1 MSRKT
6 IFAAVIA
13 SLAGLFAPVLAAQ
26 ETGTITG
33 VVTETSGAAVQGIQV
48 SIEGTGLVGVSTVT
62 GNYRILR
69 VPLGPQTVV
78 FRRLGYQP
86 VERTI
91 TVRAG
96 NNTLDVNLTAQ
107 PVVMGEI
114 VVEAASRAPER
125 IVEAPAAVT
134 LVDPEIIQASSI
146 TAQAPMALSNV
157 AGVDLAQSGMNDFN
171 VNARGFNSSLNRRI
185 LVMQDGRDLAIAFL
199 GSQEWNAL
207 TLPLDEMGS
216 IEMVRGP
223 GSALYGANAFSGVI
237 NISTPLARDVM
248 GTKVSLGG
256 GELETIRADVRHAGL
271 LGLGRFGYR
280 INAGFNQSD
289 SWTISRTRFLGTP
302 DIVNEYAQATDEPV
316 TASVSGRVELAP
328 LAGQALDPIN
338 GAATGNPD
346 PVRNMYGSGRF
357 DYYGDN
363 GDIGTI
369 EGGVAKVENEVFVTG
384 IGRVQVVEALRPW
397 ARLSYNTNNHSINA
411 WYNGRKSLQPQLSLQ
426 SALPLEE
433 TSNIWH
439 LEAQTNRT
447 ILDGRARFVLGSSFR
462 LYNVNT
468 NGTLMAP
475 VNDERNDKYYSG
487 FGQFEYR
494 PTEQLRLVAAG
505 RYDDGDLFSG
515 QLSPKG
521 AVVYSPTI
529 NHSIRATFNRAFQT
543 PNYSEFF
550 LRVPVA
556 APSASPANLEAAIES
571 LYQGVNSNAT
581 LGPAVA
587 DLNLP
592 NDLPW
597 DFDPTTR
604 VEALGNE
611 DLDVETITSWEIGY
625 KGTLSERVFV
635 GLDFYLSRL
644 NNFVSDL
651 LPGVNPDYPVYA
663 LDDETN
669 VPADL
674 AALDARLANLGVP
687 ADDPTREAIATLQ
700 LQYGGLNAAL
710 GNLLAVAPT
719 GEKQAA
725 VSYGNSGRVE
735 ERGFEFSIGYLI
747 SDEVRVSGSYSF
759 FDFEILESDI
769 PAEQLLPNTPKHKAS
784 VAFDYVGRWGLDAN
798 LTARFVDS
806 FEWTAGV
813 FAGQIPASQMINMAL
828 GYQLNP
834 TIRLTA
840 AATNVLDQ
848 RRFQVYGGSVIGRR
862 LLAGATA
869 SF

>member
-1 MSRKT
+1 MTRKT
-6 IFAAVIA
+6 LFAAVIA
-13 SLAGLFAPVLAAQ
+13 SLVGALAPGIAAQ

-33 VVTETSGAAVQGIQV
+33 VVSEASGGMLQGIQV
-48 SIEGTGLVGVSTVT
+48 SVEGTGLVGVSGV
-62 GNYRILR
+62 GGDYRILR
-69 VPLGPQTVV
+69 VPLGQQTVV

-86 VERTI
+86 HERTI

-96 NNTLDVNLTAQ
+96 NNTLDVALEAQ

-134 LVDPEIIQASSI
+134 LVDPEIIRASSI
-146 TAQAPMALSNV
+146 TAQAPIALSNV
-157 AGVDLAQSGMNDFN
+157 PGVDLAQSGMNDFN

-199 GSQEWNAL
+199 GSQEWNAM
-207 TLPLDEMGS
+207 TLPLEEMGS

-237 NISTPLARDVM
+237 NISTPLARDVI

-271 LGLGRFGYR
+271 VGLGRFGYR
-280 INAGFNQSD
+280 VNAGFNQSD
-289 SWTISRTRFLGTP
+289 SWSISRTRALDIVEEYREATDRPVTPSVVNRPELVPLNGQTVGAGQVAQGTP
-302 DIVNEYAQATDEPV
+302 E
-316 TASVSGRVELAP
+316 
-328 LAGQALDPIN
+328 
-338 GAATGNPD
+338 
-346 PVRNMYGSGRF
+346 PVRNIYGSTRL
-357 DYYGDN
+357 DYYGDD
-363 GDIGTI
+363 GDVGTV
-369 EGGVAKVENEVFVTG
+369 EGGIARVENEVFVTG

-397 ARLSYNTNNHSINA
+397 ARVSYNRNELSFNA
-411 WYNGRKSLQPQLSLQ
+411 WYNGRTSLQPQVSLGT
-426 SALPLEE
+426 SLPLEE
-433 TSNIWH
+433 KSSIWH
-439 LEAQTNRT
+439 LEGQFNRT
-447 ILDGRARFVLGSSFR
+447 ILDGSARVVFGSSAR

-468 NGTLMAP
+468 SGTLMAP
-475 VNDERNDKYYSG
+475 ANDDRSDKYYSA

-494 PTEQLRLVAAG
+494 PTDQLRLVAAG

-515 QLSPKG
+515 QVSPKG
-521 AVVYSPTI
+521 AIVFSP
-529 NHSIRATFNRAFQT
+529 NQDHSVRATFNRAFQT

-550 LRVPVA
+550 LNVPLSP
-556 APSASPANLEAAIES
+556 PSNRPGDLEGAIES
-571 LYQGVNSNAT
+571 LYQGINSHPT
-581 LGPAVA
+581 LGPVVA

-597 DFDPTTR
+597 DFEALTR

-611 DLDVETITSWEIGY
+611 DLEVEKITSWEIGY
-625 KGTLSERVFV
+625 KGSLSPNLFV
-635 GLDFYLSRL
+635 GVDFYLSRL
-644 NNFVSDL
+644 KNFVSDL

-663 LDDETN
+663 LDSETN

-674 AALDARLANLGVP
+674 AALDARLANSGVAP
-687 ADDPTREAIATLQ
+687 DDPLRVSISDLQ
-700 LQYGGLNAAL
+700 LNYGALNAVL
-710 GNLLAVAPT
+710 GNLFATAPN
-719 GEKQAA
+719 GERQAA

-735 ERGFEFSIGYLI
+735 ERGFEISLGYLV
-747 SDEVRVSGSYSF
+747 SDEVRISGSYSF

-798 LTARFVDS
+798 ITARFVDS
-806 FEWTAGV
+806 YEWSAGV
-813 FAGQIPASQMINMAL
+813 FAGTIPASQLVNLAL

-869 SF
+869 TF